1 MCNNTLFTRH
11 LPGESGES
19 PDYRSVTGSTR
30 TAFPEAAWR
39 HTDWCPFTWA
49 IVGDGAADVGDI
61 FVIATSYKLQVPSL
75 FTLYPIPTALLLLA
89 SLCFTPSYTTTS
101 RNFIFDR
108 R

>member
-89 SLCFTPSYTTTS
+89 SLCFYAIIYYNITELH
-101 RNFIFDR
+101 I
-108 R
+108 